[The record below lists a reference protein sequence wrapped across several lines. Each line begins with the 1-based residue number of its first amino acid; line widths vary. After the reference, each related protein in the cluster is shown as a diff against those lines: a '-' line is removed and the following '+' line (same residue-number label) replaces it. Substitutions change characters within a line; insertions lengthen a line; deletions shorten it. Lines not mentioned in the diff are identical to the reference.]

1 MVSYMTPLPLY
12 EGFIRGF
19 HAKFIGDL
27 DIFVDA
33 DTRIKIQ
40 VLIGHH
46 EMKILDFVDDT
57 IIFVRHWLSHLNT
70 IDFKIIWKRL

>member
-19 HAKFIGDL
+19 HAMFIGEL

-57 IIFVRHWLSHLNT
+57 IIFVRD
-70 IDFKIIWKRL
+70 IDCLT